1 MVISLTIILS
11 FGIFTA
17 LLHLTGL
24 VLITRAKDRNI
35 NGNQKYLIIALSL
48 TELAFV
54 TSSIIFESI
63 FYVSGSRTEKVG
75 LCFSLYNSV
84 AVGIIYYFVMFAIT
98 LDRFLELR
106 LNIKYHLYW
115 NKKRTKNTLFC
126 VSFIVNLAWIV
137 ILLIILSFEQSILI
151 SNIQYKLKQNFY
163 TYFLPVINTIFVI
176 FATIVYSYIFLK
188 LCNNRRKEEA
198 LRKQLGRSEATKNNI
213 LRPSKYRV
221 PFWII
226 LTFILFCIVP
236 DILQLILYDYPPLHE
251 YIHSASYVLYRIGY
265 IADAI
270 IYIFNLNYVKV
281 KLREFK
287 RNNFNNVFLAVKSN
301 ALW

>member
-1 MVISLTIILS
+1 MVIPVTIILA

-17 LLHLTGL
+17 LLHATGL

-63 FYVSGSRTEKVG
+63 FYASGSRTEQVG
-75 LCFSLYNSV
+75 LCFLLYNSI
-84 AVGIIYYFVMFAIT
+84 AAGIIYYCVMFAIT

-115 NKKRTKNTLFC
+115 NKNRTKNTLLF
-126 VSFIVNLAWIV
+126 VSFIVNIAWLV
-137 ILLIILSFEQSILI
+137 FLLIILSYEQSTLV
-151 SNIQYKLKQNFY
+151 SNLEYKINQNFY

-188 LCNNRRKEEA
+188 LRNNRRKEEA
-198 LRKQLGRSEATKNNI
+198 LRKQVKRNETTTNNI
-213 LRPSKYRV
+213 LRINKYGV

-226 LTFILFCIVP
+226 LTFVLFCIVP
-236 DILQLILYDYPPLHE
+236 DILQPILFDYPVLHE
-251 YIHSASYVLYRIGY
+251 YIHSASYVLYRIGH

-270 IYIFNLNYVKV
+270 IYMFNLNYVKV

-287 RNNFNNVFLAVKSN
+287 RNNFNKGF
-301 ALW
+301 

>member
-1 MVISLTIILS
+1 MVIPLTIILV

-17 LLHLTGL
+17 LLHATGL

-63 FYVSGSRTEKVG
+63 FHASGSKTEKVG
-75 LCFSLYNSV
+75 LCFLLYNSI
-84 AVGIIYYFVMFAIT
+84 AVGIIYYCVMFAIT
-98 LDRFLELR
+98 SDRFLELR

-115 NKKRTKNTLFC
+115 NKNRTKNTLLF
-126 VSFIVNLAWIV
+126 VSFIVNIAWLV
-137 ILLIILSFEQSILI
+137 FLLIILSYEQSTLV
-151 SNIQYKLKQNFY
+151 SNLEYKINQNFY
-163 TYFLPVINTIFVI
+163 TYLLPVINTIFVI
-176 FATIVYSYIFLK
+176 FATIVYSYIFWK
-188 LCNNRRKEEA
+188 LRDNRRKEEA
-198 LRKQLGRSEATKNNI
+198 LRKQVRRNETTTNNI
-213 LRPSKYRV
+213 LRINKYRV

-226 LTFILFCIVP
+226 LTFVLFSIVP
-236 DILQLILYDYPPLHE
+236 NILQLILFDYPVLHE

-287 RNNFNNVFLAVKSN
+287 RNNFNKGF
-301 ALW
+301 